1 MKDYMSE
8 KDKKEEKINFDSIR
22 KVFSTWVRRLEEEG
36 LEWREEDWV
45 HWGIDITD
53 AIIDLYSYLKPIGVL
68 KNGLSELLY
77 IPKDQDQDQDQDQE
91 EEDIDKGNNSNT
103 LYS

>member
-53 AIIDLYSYLKPIGVL
+53 AIIDLYTYLKSIGIL
-68 KNGLSELLY
+68 MHGLSKLLY
-77 IPKDQDQDQDQDQE
+77 NPKELKE